1 MKYLTSRTNTLAFTL
16 LVSLGLTGCPSLFAQ
31 DSHSPV
37 RLDADKMAGI
47 NLTSV
52 PNNYEDILIDGTM
65 NVRVG
70 TLFDGNEIDV
80 SIFESTGDGT
90 TSHRDLPFRFE
101 EFVYVLSGKLILMEP
116 DGTRHEF
123 TPGEG
128 VVVPI
133 GYVGDWS
140 MEGTYREL
148 VVTMNGNAGFRD

>member
-1 MKYLTSRTNTLAFTL
+1 MKNTISIINKLISTL
-16 LVSLGLTGCPSLFAQ
+16 LVSFGFLCTLVFAQ
-31 DSHSPV
+31 DDHTPV
-37 RLDADKMAGI
+37 RLDADKIAGI
-47 NLTSV
+47 DLISV
-52 PNNYEDILIDGTM
+52 PNTYEDILIDGAM
-65 NVRVG
+65 DVRVA
-70 TLFDGNEIDV
+70 TLFDGDEIDV

-90 TSHRDLPFRFE
+90 TTHRDLPFRFE
-101 EFVYVLSGKLILMEP
+101 EFVYVLSGKLILTEP

-133 GYVGDWS
+133 GYVGLWS

>member
-1 MKYLTSRTNTLAFTL
+1 MKKNIFCIFALTLCSLTN
-16 LVSLGLTGCPSLFAQ
+16 AQ
-31 DSHSPV
+31 ESPTPV

-47 NLTSV
+47 DLISV
-52 PNNYEDILIDGTM
+52 PNTYEDILIDGEM
-65 NVRVG
+65 HVSVA
-70 TLFDGNEIDV
+70 TLFDGEEIDV

-90 TSHRDLPFRFE
+90 TTHRNLPFRFE
-101 EFVYVLSGKLILMEP
+101 EFVYVLSGKLILTEP

-123 TPGEG
+123 SPGQS

-133 GYVGDWS
+133 GYVGNWS

>member
-1 MKYLTSRTNTLAFTL
+1 MKNTISIINKLISTL
-16 LVSLGLTGCPSLFAQ
+16 LISFGFLCTLVFAQ
-31 DSHSPV
+31 DSHTPV
-37 RLDADKMAGI
+37 RLDADKIAGI
-47 NLTSV
+47 DLISV
-52 PNNYEDILIDGTM
+52 PNTYEDILIDGAM
-65 NVRVG
+65 DVRVA
-70 TLFDGNEIDV
+70 TLFDGDEIDV

-90 TSHRDLPFRFE
+90 TTHRDLPFRFE
-101 EFVYVLSGKLILMEP
+101 EFVYVLSGKLILTEP

-133 GYVGDWS
+133 GYVGLWS